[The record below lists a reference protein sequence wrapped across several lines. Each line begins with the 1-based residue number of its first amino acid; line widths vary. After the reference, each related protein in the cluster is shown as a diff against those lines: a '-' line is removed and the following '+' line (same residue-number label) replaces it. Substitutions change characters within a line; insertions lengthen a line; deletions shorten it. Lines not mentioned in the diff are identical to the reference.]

1 MYIMEKTIT
10 LENIKCHGCGNSIKK
25 AVENSEHLKFINLD
39 IEKGELTIEGS
50 EDHISDLVKKLHSM
64 GYPEPGKGNL
74 LNKAVSYVS
83 CAIGRMD

>member
-1 MYIMEKTIT
+1 MEKTIK

-25 AVENSEHLKFINLD
+25 AVENADDVKFIDLD
-39 IEKGELTIEGS
+39 IEKGELTIDGS
-50 EDHISDLVKKLHSM
+50 EEHISGLIKKLHTM

-74 LNKAVSYVS
+74 LNTAVSYVS